1 MTMNAPSVNSGTIA
15 PLRNVTAMMTLA
27 TTLLERPAHSS
38 SGFGVMS
45 GPSGYGKTVASTYT
59 INRLGAIYIEVRS
72 FWRSKTFCEAL
83 LRELERQPK
92 GTVSAMMEEI
102 TLVLGNTNARPLIID
117 EADKLVDKGMIELAR
132 DIQEMT
138 KAPVILV
145 GEELLPQKL
154 LRFERVHNRVLSW
167 VLAEPSDL
175 DDTRVLAGLICPSLA
190 LADDLLAK
198 IVSKTGGR
206 TRRIANTLHE
216 IALQARMEGRDAY
229 DAASY
234 RGPIET
240 GEVPVRTG
248 RRAA

>member
-1 MTMNAPSVNSGTIA
+1 MNMNTPIVKPGTIA
-15 PLRNVTAMMTLA
+15 PLRNVSAMVTLA
-27 TTLLERPAHSS
+27 KTLLERPSHIS

-59 INRLGAIYIEVRS
+59 VNRLDAIYVEVRE
-72 FWRSKTFCEAL
+72 FWGRKDFCKAL
-83 LRELERQPK
+83 LREMEREPK
-92 GTVSAMMEEI
+92 GTIAAMMEEI
-102 TLVLGNTNARPLIID
+102 TFVLGSTSGRVVIID

-138 KAPVILV
+138 SAPVILV
-145 GEELLPQKL
+145 GEELLPKKL
-154 LRFERVHNRVLSW
+154 QRVERVHNRILSW

-175 DDTRVLAGLICPSLA
+175 DDTRVLASILCPNVQ

-198 IVSKTGGR
+198 IVAKTGGR

-216 IALQARMEGRDAY
+216 IAIRAKTEGATSY

-234 RGPIET
+234 AGPIET
-240 GEVPVRTG
+240 GEAPVRG
-248 RRAA
+248 RRSA

>member
-1 MTMNAPSVNSGTIA
+1 MNMNTPPVKPSTIA
-15 PLRNVTAMMTLA
+15 PLRNVAAMVTLA
-27 TTLLERPAHSS
+27 KTLQERPPHIS

-59 INRLGAIYIEVRS
+59 VNRLEAIYVEVRE
-72 FWRSKTFCEAL
+72 FWTRKAFCEAM
-83 LRELERQPK
+83 LRELEREPK
-92 GTVSAMMEEI
+92 GTISTMMEEI
-102 TLVLGNTNARPLIID
+102 SFVLGSSSGRVVIID

-138 KAPVILV
+138 GAPVILV
-145 GEELLPQKL
+145 GEELLPKKL
-154 LRFERVHNRVLSW
+154 QRFERVHNRVLSW

-175 DDTRVLAGLICPSLA
+175 DDTRVLAGIQCPQVE

-198 IVSKTGGR
+198 IVAKTGGR

-216 IALQARMEGRDAY
+216 IGIRAKHEGARSY

-234 RGPIET
+234 AGPIET
-240 GEVPVRTG
+240 GEAPVRG
-248 RRAA
+248 RRSA